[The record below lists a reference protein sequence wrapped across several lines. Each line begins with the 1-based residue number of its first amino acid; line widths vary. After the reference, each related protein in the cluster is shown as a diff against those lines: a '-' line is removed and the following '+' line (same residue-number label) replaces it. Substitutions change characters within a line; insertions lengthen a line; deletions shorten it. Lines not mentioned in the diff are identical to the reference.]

1 MHKTRY
7 KFSVTIPFISFQKK
21 DSIPVLL
28 MLLWHHLSLRR
39 RWQFGLISVL
49 MLLVSFAELV
59 SIGAVLPFLGMLT
72 SSERITQLPS
82 AQFVIQALGLTEPKE
97 MLLIFTSIFGIA
109 ALTAGS
115 MRILLLWVSTR
126 FSYAAG
132 AEISSS
138 IYYRTLYQPYAVHC
152 ARNSSVI
159 INGISNQTSAVIFIM
174 NMFLTLVSSI
184 VILVAILLVLIS
196 INPLVALVAFG
207 VFGIIY
213 ITIILFTRRRIS
225 INSEI
230 MARESNQVIKAL
242 QEGLGGIRDIL
253 IDGTQSAFLKIYVN
267 ADLSLRLAQ
276 GTNFIISAS
285 PRYVMEALGMLSI
298 AILAYILTQ
307 QVGGIISAIPLL
319 GALALGAQRL
329 IPILQ
334 QGYGAWLG
342 IQSNKIHLKDT
353 LQLLDQPIP
362 SYAYES
368 IIKPITF
375 HNNITLNGISFRYGD
390 QSPYVIKSVNL
401 KITKGSRVGFIGVSG
416 GGKSTL
422 LDIVMGLLEPT
433 SGTLEIDGQ
442 ALTSTNVRNW
452 QFHIAHVPQVIFLA
466 DSTVEENIAFG
477 IPKAQIDFERVQLA
491 AQQAEISESIESW
504 PDQYQTLVGERGICL
519 SGGQRQRIGIAR
531 ALYKK
536 ADVIIFDEATS
547 ALDEE
552 TERAVMLSIEGL
564 SKNITML
571 IIAHRLTTLQ
581 GCTQIVELEDGCLK
595 SSRNV

>member
-7 KFSVTIPFISFQKK
+7 KFSVTLPFISFQKK

-39 RWQFGLISVL
+39 RWQFGLILVL
-49 MLLVSFAELV
+49 ILLVSFAELV

-72 SSERITQLPS
+72 SSERITQLPY
-82 AQFVIQALGLTEPKE
+82 AQLVIQALGLTEPKE

-115 MRILLLWVSTR
+115 MRILLLWVNTR

-174 NMFLTLVSSI
+174 NMFLTLVSSV
-184 VILVAILLVLIS
+184 VILVTILLVLIS
-196 INPLVALVAFG
+196 INTLVALVAFG
-207 VFGIIY
+207 VFAIIY
-213 ITIILFTRRRIS
+213 IAIILLTRRQIS

-307 QVGGIISAIPLL
+307 QVGGIISAIPML

-342 IQSNKIHLKDT
+342 IRSNKTHLKDT
-353 LQLLDQPIP
+353 LQLLDQPMP

-368 IIKPITF
+368 IIKPLPF
-375 HNNITLNGISFRYGD
+375 HNNITLNNISFRYGD

-452 QFHIAHVPQVIFLA
+452 QFHIAHVPQAIFLA

-477 IPKAQIDFERVQLA
+477 IPKAQIDFERVQLVA
-491 AQQAEISESIESW
+491 KQAEISESIESW
-504 PDQYQTLVGERGICL
+504 PNQYQTLVGERGICL

-581 GCTQIVELEDGCLK
+581 GCTQIVEVEDGCLK